1 MKMHTQERRFH
12 FESHWKQIF
21 SIIGVIAF
29 LMLTGCRSTQIQ
41 NVVVQEPVMKTT
53 ESGIQYEI
61 TPTGDG
67 QYAKDGDQVFV
78 HYSGALEDGSVFD
91 SSYERGEPISFRL
104 GTGQVIAGWE
114 EGIKM
119 LRKGDKATFVIP
131 PHLAYGENAIGPIP
145 ANATLTFKVELV
157 DLMKPASPLKTDGI
171 VAMTTEKGVKV
182 FNLRVGNGIKI
193 EPNMRVKI
201 HYNGFLENDT
211 LFDSS
216 YERGKPIEFVLGR
229 GMVIRG
235 LEDGIQHVKVG
246 GVAKIW
252 IPFHLA
258 YGEQGRG
265 PIPAQANLIFDV
277 EVLEANVVENPTPF
291 EVEGLPIET
300 TESGLKY
307 IVIRDGEGEYP
318 HPGNLLLVHYSGYL
332 ENGSLFD
339 SSVQRGEPFR
349 FVLGMN
355 QVIPAW
361 DEGFALLK
369 KGSKV
374 RFIVPP
380 ELGYGDR
387 EVGPIPASSTLIF
400 DVELIDFQ
408 N

>member
-1 MKMHTQERRFH
+1 MKKHTQERRFH
-12 FESHWKQIF
+12 FEFLRKQIV

-29 LMLTGCRSTQIQ
+29 LMLTGCRSIQ
-41 NVVVQEPVMKTT
+41 VQDVGVQELVMKTT
-53 ESGIQYEI
+53 ESGIQYVI
-61 TPTGDG
+61 YPNGDG
-67 QYAKDGDQVFV
+67 EFAKDGDQVFV
-78 HYSGALEDGSVFD
+78 HYSGVLEDGSVFD

-145 ANATLTFKVELV
+145 ANATLTFNVELV
-157 DLMKPASPLKTDGI
+157 DLRKPSAPLNTESIAGI
-171 VAMTTEKGVKV
+171 TTEEGVKV
-182 FNLRVGNGIKI
+182 FILREGSGIKL
-193 EPNMRVKI
+193 EPNMRVKL

-216 YERGKPIEFVLGR
+216 YERGNPIEFVLGR

-235 LEDGIQHVKVG
+235 LEYGIEHVKVG
-246 GVAKIW
+246 GQAKIW

-277 EVLEANVVENPTPF
+277 EVLEANIVEIPKPF
-291 EVEGLPIET
+291 EVEGLPIEN
-300 TESGLKY
+300 TESGLKF
-307 IVIRDGEGEYP
+307 IVIREGEGEYP
-318 HPGNLLLVHYSGYL
+318 KPGNLLLAHYSGYL
-332 ENGSLFD
+332 EDGTLFD

-349 FVLGMN
+349 FVLGRN

-380 ELGYGDR
+380 ELGYGNR